1 MLPGIDDGA
10 GDWDTAIAMAHI
22 AVRDGIQYTV
32 CTPHIYPGLYDNSAQ
47 NIRATM
53 AMLEERLLRAGLSL
67 RLSYGADV
75 HLAPDLLA
83 GLQGGRIPTLNGARY
98 FLLEPP
104 HHVAPPRLMETCF
117 TLLVAGYVPIITHP
131 ERLTWIED
139 HYALIQELASRGV
152 WMQVTAG
159 SLVGRFGSQA
169 RYWAERLFDE
179 GLVHLL
185 ATDAHGVRNRPPL
198 LTEGRQA
205 AERWVGPQEARRL
218 VEDRPQ
224 GVIDNIDPEQM
235 PMPPGLSS
243 SNGRKRK
250 GCP

>member
-1 MLPGIDDGA
+1 MSIPLGFAPAASAVPRPSSSTTTGSRIAEVQDQIDREVGA
-10 GDWDTAIAMAHI
+10 IHA
-22 AVRDGIQYTV
+22 AVQTDYQA
-32 CTPHIYPGLYDNSAQ
+32 AQ
-47 NIRATM
+47 RKE
-53 AMLEERLLRAGLSL
+53 AML
-67 RLSYGADV
+67 
-75 HLAPDLLA
+75 
-83 GLQGGRIPTLNGARY
+83 T
-98 FLLEPP
+98 
-104 HHVAPPRLMETCF
+104 
-117 TLLVAGYVPIITHP
+117 GYVPIITHP

-139 HYALIQELASRGV
+139 HYALIQELAGRGV

-224 GVIDNIDPEQM
+224 GVIDNVDPEQM

-250 GCP
+250 GVDL